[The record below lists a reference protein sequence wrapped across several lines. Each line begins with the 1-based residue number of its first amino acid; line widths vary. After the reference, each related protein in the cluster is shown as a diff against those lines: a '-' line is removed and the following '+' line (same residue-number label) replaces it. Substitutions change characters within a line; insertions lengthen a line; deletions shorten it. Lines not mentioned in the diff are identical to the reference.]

1 MTPGCWLAAWVR
13 AGVLVSNPGLPLGS
27 SPPLITATVP
37 PTAATTSPVTMPE
50 IISVFLVFSSTESSF
65 GTHKE
70 RGTTLLAP
78 RKLLELIRR
87 NDRAGTTHCRHGL
100 ADLHAFSE
108 TEIWT
113 NAEANVAGTRVAVER
128 SEEHTSE
135 PQSLIRHSYAVFC
148 LKKKKK
154 HIYNKSTT

>member
-100 ADLHAFSE
+100 ADLPAF
-108 TEIWT
+108 
-113 NAEANVAGTRVAVER
+113 R
-128 SEEHTSE
+128 SEGRRVGKEC
-135 PQSLIRHSYAVFC
+135 V
-148 LKKKKK
+148 
-154 HIYNKSTT
+154 STVRSRWAPSH

>member
-1 MTPGCWLAAWVR
+1 
-13 AGVLVSNPGLPLGS
+13 
-27 SPPLITATVP
+27 
-37 PTAATTSPVTMPE
+37 MPE

-113 NAEANVAGTRVAVER
+113 NAEANVAGTRVAVEGAAGAKR
-128 SEEHTSE
+128 ICVREIRLSGSEQRRILRFEGQKGLLHLCARACAEKLGRATGRE
-135 PQSLIRHSYAVFC
+135 RGCQFV
-148 LKKKKK
+148 
-154 HIYNKSTT
+154 

>member
-1 MTPGCWLAAWVR
+1 
-13 AGVLVSNPGLPLGS
+13 
-27 SPPLITATVP
+27 
-37 PTAATTSPVTMPE
+37 MPE

-113 NAEANVAGTRVAVER
+113 NAEANVAGTRVAVEGAAGAKR
-128 SEEHTSE
+128 ICVREIRLSGSE
-135 PQSLIRHSYAVFC
+135 PRRMLRFECQKVMPHTCGRRLAECRGGQTSV
-148 LKKKKK
+148 
-154 HIYNKSTT
+154 STGSNRES

>member
-50 IISVFLVFSSTESSF
+50 IISVFLVFSSTESSI

-78 RKLLELIRR
+78 RQLPALIRR
-87 NDRAGTTHCRHGL
+87 NARAGTTQCRHGL
-100 ADLHAFSE
+100 DDPPTL
-108 TEIWT
+108 T
-113 NAEANVAGTRVAVER
+113 
-128 SEEHTSE
+128 E
-135 PQSLIRHSYAVFC
+135 PQKR
-148 LKKKKK
+148 K
-154 HIYNKSTT
+154 T